1 MPNNR
6 GPRLSGETP
15 QVWRKSA
22 RRDFSQRLLPRGHA
36 EVSDTDQ
43 CELSGKGSRLCENVR
58 KQRKRRI
65 VFSFCFFRG
74 LQSALSF
81 S

>member
-15 QVWRKSA
+15 QMWRKSA

-36 EVSDTDQ
+36 GVSDTDQ
-43 CELSGKGSRLCENVR
+43 CELSGKGLGRVKTPIR
-58 KQRKRRI
+58 AARRH
-65 VFSFCFFRG
+65 
-74 LQSALSF
+74 
-81 S
+81 